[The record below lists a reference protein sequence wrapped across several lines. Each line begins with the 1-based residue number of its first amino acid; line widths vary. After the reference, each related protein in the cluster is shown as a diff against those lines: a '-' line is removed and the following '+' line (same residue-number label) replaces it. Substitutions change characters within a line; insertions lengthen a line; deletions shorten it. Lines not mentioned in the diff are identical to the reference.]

1 MKKAKF
7 LRLNKKFLPSYL
19 SKEKPPKR
27 LIISSFR
34 GFLRFL
40 ADSNRRKR
48 FCRPVPNHSAKE
60 PYFPFANAKIVY
72 IFYLTRPL

>member
-34 GFLRFL
+34 GFFE
-40 ADSNRRKR
+40 
-48 FCRPVPNHSAKE
+48 VPGGLE
-60 PYFPFANAKIVY
+60 PP
-72 IFYLTRPL
+72 